1 MQKASIII
9 ALSALAV
16 ALVALFYQP
25 GESAHP
31 AGQAEMDTPRKS
43 RASLEQDSS
52 GSANI
57 AFVYGDSI
65 NLGYQFILDQQD
77 DLINS
82 TRQSEGKLRRSLEK
96 AEKEYG
102 ELMAYIQSGDASED
116 DMAIAQQRTMELQY
130 ELQGLEQQ
138 EQERLAR
145 KEQAMQREI
154 VDRLNTFLKSFAEEN
169 GIDLIINKGVSGEGV
184 LYGSEP
190 YDITAEVLRGLNE
203 AYALENI
210 QDTP

>member
-1 MQKASIII
+1 MQKASLII
-9 ALSALAV
+9 AVSALAV
-16 ALVALFYQP
+16 ALIALFYQP
-25 GESAHP
+25 SESAHP
-31 AGQAEMDTPRKS
+31 AGQAETNAPRKS
-43 RASLEQDSS
+43 RMNLEQDSTR
-52 GSANI
+52 SANI

-82 TRQSEGKLRRSLEK
+82 TRQSEGKLRRSLEN

-102 ELMAYIQSGDASED
+102 ELMAYIQSGEASEE

-154 VDRLNTFLKSFAEEN
+154 VERLNTFLQAFAEEN

-190 YDITAEVLRGLNE
+190 FDVTAEVLRGLNE
-203 AYALENI
+203 AYALEKL